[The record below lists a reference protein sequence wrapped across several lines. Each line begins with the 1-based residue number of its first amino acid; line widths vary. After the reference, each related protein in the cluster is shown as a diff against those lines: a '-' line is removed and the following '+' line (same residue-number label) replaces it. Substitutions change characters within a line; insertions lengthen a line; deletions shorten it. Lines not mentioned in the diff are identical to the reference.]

1 MCDSRTNLSKI
12 LSEQVSEAYDGVVNI
27 FKTHIPMTV
36 KIGEAI
42 YYSKSIAEYSPSS
55 KASIAYADFA
65 KEMLSNEER

>member
-27 FKTHIPMTV
+27 FDTHIPMTV
-36 KIGEAI
+36 KVGESI

-55 KASIAYADFA
+55 KAGTAYADFA
-65 KEMLSNEER
+65 KEIINYEKR